1 LALGVVPLRIPAFL
15 ITEREIGATLRGCW
29 EGWGSGAQSE
39 GRHVEATQLGGTTPS
54 LVASAIDFDAAWPV
68 ARSRVVAV
76 LRGRGVQAADVDDIV
91 QEAAI
96 RAFRQLERFTS
107 EEHLVRW
114 CCRVAINAHIDTVRR
129 GRRIVAEPSEET
141 AGLLN
146 VAETVEGRLAL
157 HAALAEVAGL
167 SEEDRALLLHPP
179 VADNRKEAV
188 RLAVRRHRIRA
199 RLANMLE
206 GVLAGIPAL
215 RRLHPDSAPV
225 QAAALAVPVIAVLSA
240 IPFITGLQPAR
251 PDRVEQTAG
260 HAAVHVVTGRAGRD
274 EVRSSVPAAPVQQ
287 PAAPAVA
294 PHSHPYVA
302 IDPAGT
308 SVGAG
313 RDDKPRGTPF
323 VCAKGYVNLC
333 VYRPGPYVPLPPL
346 PLPGDSAPPS

>member
-1 LALGVVPLRIPAFL
+1 
-15 ITEREIGATLRGCW
+15 
-29 EGWGSGAQSE
+29 
-39 GRHVEATQLGGTTPS
+39 VEATQLGGTTPS

-114 CCRVAINAHIDTVRR
+114 CCRVAINAHIDTLRR
-129 GRRIVAEPSEET
+129 GRRIVAEPSEEA
-141 AGLLN
+141 AGPLN
-146 VAETVEGRLAL
+146 VAETVEDRLAL

-206 GVLAGIPAL
+206 GVLAGVPVL
-215 RRLHPDSAPV
+215 RRLHADSFPV
-225 QAAALAVPVIAVLSA
+225 RAAM
-240 IPFITGLQPAR
+240 F
-251 PDRVEQTAG
+251 
-260 HAAVHVVTGRAGRD
+260 
-274 EVRSSVPAAPVQQ
+274 AAPVVAVLTALPFIAGSGAGGSAHVDQRTERAAVKSVSLPGRGGATRDRAGATSDPH
-287 PAAPAVA
+287 PAANPPAPASRTLV
-294 PHSHPYVA
+294 
-302 IDPAGT
+302 DLRPAGAP
-308 SVGAG
+308 VFFR
-313 RDDKPRGTPF
+313 RDDQPSGTPLF
-323 VCAKGYVNLC
+323 CAKGLVNLC
-333 VYRPGPYVPLPPL
+333 VDAPGPYVPLPAP